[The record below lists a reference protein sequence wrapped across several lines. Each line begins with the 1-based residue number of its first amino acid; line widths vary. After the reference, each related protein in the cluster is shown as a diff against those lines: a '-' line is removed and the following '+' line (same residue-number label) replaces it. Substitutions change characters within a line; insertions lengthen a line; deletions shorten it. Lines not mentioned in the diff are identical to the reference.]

1 MKKLILVILSLGFI
15 FLMFSCENQPVAPE
29 PTQMDM
35 TLSLAK
41 KTVGP
46 FMANADDW
54 FVLSEEPGA
63 YTFAQFDIDGS
74 DHDVT
79 VLPNGH
85 VLLKNRELSSPLRQD
100 ETGSCNFLNDNID
113 AVQVVISAS
122 LNEDLNGPGHGTI
135 SITGTWEG
143 LTGTFEGRFSG
154 FFSDDRGDDLFE
166 GRFNAKGIDG
176 DFIGMKM
183 KGTMLE
189 IQTAVGGNDFIL
201 EGDIYSH

>member
-15 FLMFSCENQPVAPE
+15 FIVFSCENQPMAPK
-29 PTQMDM
+29 PTEMDM
-35 TLSLAK
+35 PLSLAK
-41 KTVGP
+41 KTVSP

-54 FVLSEEPGA
+54 FVLDMEGGGF
-63 YTFAQFDIDGS
+63 TFAQFFLDPPD
-74 DHDVT
+74 DDVT
-79 VLPNGH
+79 ELPNGH
-85 VLLKNRELSSPLRQD
+85 VLLKNRELHSPLRQD
-100 ETGSCNFLNDNID
+100 ETESCNFLNGDWK